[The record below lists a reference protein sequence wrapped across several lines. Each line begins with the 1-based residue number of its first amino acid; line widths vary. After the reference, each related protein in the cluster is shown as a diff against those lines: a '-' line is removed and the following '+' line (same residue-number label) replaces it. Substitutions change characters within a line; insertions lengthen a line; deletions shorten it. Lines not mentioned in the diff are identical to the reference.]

1 MSNFKKLS
9 DNVVDYLNIDSL
21 NTKNQQIE
29 QKKQSSDSGD
39 ILEKAAIERMNNLNK
54 ISLYE
59 RLSEYYVKDVDYKN
73 TWIYYLKKISYVL
86 IFIVFIYIFKDMF
99 GDLSKY
105 ENN

>member
-9 DNVVDYLNIDSL
+9 ENVVDYLNIDSL
-21 NTKNQQIE
+21 NTKNKQILQQ
-29 QKKQSSDSGD
+29 KDSSSSSDV
-39 ILEKAAIERMNNLNK
+39 LEKAAIERMNNLNK

-59 RLSEYYVKDVDYKN
+59 RLSEYYIKDVDYKN
-73 TWIYYLKKISYVL
+73 KWIYYLKKISFLL
-86 IFIVFIYIFKDMF
+86 IFIVFIFIFKDMF